1 MSDRAISDSAEI
13 ARAGAPAAKPKSPS
27 PRSESP
33 CEARSRV
40 ANPQRAFSPEEREI
54 IYRLIASRRDVRRN
68 FLPDPIPDEVIH
80 RLLCAGH
87 AAPSVGFLQPW
98 NFILVRKA
106 ETKEALHAAFARA
119 NAEAAAMF
127 EAERAK
133 LYRTLKLEGIRE
145 APLLLCITCER
156 DRAGPVVLGR
166 THQSE
171 MDIYSTVCAVQ
182 NIWLAAR
189 AENLGMGWV
198 SIMSLPDLRAIL
210 GIPDHILPVAL
221 LCIGYVGQFE
231 TTPDL
236 ERAGWRQRLALED
249 LVFEERF
256 GVASGAKV
264 TP

>member
-1 MSDRAISDSAEI
+1 MSDSATSEKGT
-13 ARAGAPAAKPKSPS
+13 ARAAALRVAARQEAPS
-27 PRSESP
+27 PATAPSAGPAQS
-33 CEARSRV
+33 AFT
-40 ANPQRAFSPEEREI
+40 PQERELA
-54 IYRLIASRRDVRRN
+54 YRLIESRRDVRRN
-68 FLPDPIPDEVIH
+68 FLPDPVPDEVIA
-80 RLLCAGH
+80 RLLRAGH

-98 NFILVRKA
+98 NFILVRRP

-127 EAERAK
+127 EAERST
-133 LYRTLKLEGIRE
+133 LYRTLKLEGLRE
-145 APLLLCITCER
+145 APLLLCVTCER

-236 ERAGWRQRLALED
+236 ERAGWRRRLALED

-256 GVASGAKV
+256 GVASELKV